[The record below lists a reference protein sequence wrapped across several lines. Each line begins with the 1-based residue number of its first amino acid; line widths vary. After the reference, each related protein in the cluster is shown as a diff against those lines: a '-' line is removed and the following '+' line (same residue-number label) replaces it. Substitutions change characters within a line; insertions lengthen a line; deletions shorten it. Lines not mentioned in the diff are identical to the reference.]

1 MEHLCLRDEDLAA
14 AAELPADS
22 PARRQW
28 SACPRCRARVAAFAE
43 FLHPSIEAKGQP
55 WDDAD
60 ARLAAALESE
70 IRGMPLGAKVP
81 AGSPDAP
88 AGARAVPGQRPRSQ
102 GRGTDRPGPGEGPIH
117 RLSRWLVSPSLRPVA
132 ALAVLVVALGAIGG
146 IRLLGHRS
154 SDAIILREGS
164 TPASSTL
171 ALGDVS
177 RTPDGGV
184 SLSWDLV
191 EGADRYEV
199 VLCGED
205 LVEMKRFDAGG
216 SSSFVIPAE
225 ESAAL
230 TGIPR
235 ADGPDPSGSPGTG
248 ASSGA
253 TGSDGPMP
261 PSASQGSEDAGA
273 LLFWRVIASREGD
286 TIAQSRIRPLRP
298 PAR

>member
-14 AAELPADS
+14 AAELPAES

-28 SACPRCRARVAAFAE
+28 SACARCRARVAAFAE
-43 FLHPSIEAKGQP
+43 FLHPSIEAKGP
-55 WDDAD
+55 FWDDAD

-70 IRGMPLGAKVP
+70 IQGIPLGAKVP
-81 AGSPDAP
+81 AGRPDAP
-88 AGARAVPGQRPRSQ
+88 AGAPVAPGHRPRSRE
-102 GRGTDRPGPGEGPIH
+102 RGTDRPGPGEGPIQ
-117 RLSRWLVSPSLRPVA
+117 SFFRWLVSPSLRPVA

-146 IRLLGHRS
+146 IRLLGRQS
-154 SDAIILREGS
+154 GDAIILREGS

-177 RTPDGGV
+177 RAPDGGF
-184 SLSWDLV
+184 SLSWSPV

-216 SSSFVIPAE
+216 ASSFVIPAE
-225 ESAAL
+225 
-230 TGIPR
+230 
-235 ADGPDPSGSPGTG
+235 
-248 ASSGA
+248 
-253 TGSDGPMP
+253 
-261 PSASQGSEDAGA
+261 DAGA
-273 LLFWRVIASREGD
+273 PLFWRVIASRQGD
-286 TIAQSRIRPLRP
+286 PIAQSRIRPLRA